1 MSQFSFL
8 QPEFASVYE
17 HASRAEVLALADP
30 RGACFYARLA
40 LEVTVKWMYTHDG
53 TLRKPYDSNLAAL
66 LHEPTFRALVGPAL
80 FAKTKIIK
88 DLGNIA
94 VHDTR
99 AVAPEKAADAVR
111 ELFHIAY
118 WLVRTYAQGPKP
130 DAGLAFSAN
139 DLPRT
144 THVETSTLSRLQ
156 ATEQQ
161 FQQAEQERAKAE
173 QARVKSED
181 DRKQLEASISEFQ
194 KQITRIKR
202 ANQATPDTHDYNETQ
217 TRNLFI
223 DLLLREAGW
232 QIDQVRDIE
241 VPVAGMPNETGQGFV
256 DYVLWG
262 DDGLPLALI
271 EAKRTQ
277 RDARVGQRQAELY
290 ADALEHQH
298 GQRPIIFYSN
308 GYEHWLWDDRRY
320 PPRPVHGFLKKDELE
335 LAIQRRATLKP
346 LGAETIN
353 PEIVERYYQTRAIRR
368 VGETFEKD
376 MLRKALLVMATG
388 SGKTRTVIALSDL
401 LMRANWARRI
411 LFLADRI
418 TLVNQAVNA
427 FKRFLPQASPV
438 NLVTEKSAH
447 GRVYVSSY
455 PTMVNLIEEMHKGVR
470 RFGAGHFDLIVIDEA
485 HRSIYRKYR
494 AIFDYFDSLLVGL
507 TATPRDEVD
516 RDTYELFDLERGVPT
531 DAYDLEDAVNDGF
544 LVPPR
549 AVSVPLKFQREGI
562 RYDQL
567 SADEQEAWDALDWDD
582 EDGSIPE
589 QVGAGAINQWLFNQ
603 DTVDKVLEHVM
614 VHGLKVAAGDRL
626 GKTIIFAKNH
636 DHAQYIA
643 QRFDANY
650 PQYQGKF
657 ARVIDFKTEY
667 AQSLIDDFSTLE
679 NEPHIAIS
687 VDMLDTGIDIP
698 EVVNLVFFKLVRSK
712 TKFWQ
717 MIGRGTRLRPDL
729 FGPGQH
735 KEFFFVFD
743 FCQNFEFFNQDPVIA
758 DSRVSP
764 SLRQRLF
771 TNRVELLGAIDAQ
784 ADAPEDEALQGL
796 RGEVASRLRD
806 EVAGMN
812 PENFLVRPKRRL
824 VEKYYQ
830 AETWG
835 RLLREERAELNQYVA
850 GLPSALDDND
860 TDAKQFDLL
869 ILNAQLSLLQHDK
882 SFTRHQQR
890 IRETAALLEELRNV
904 PMVAAEMELI
914 LELQTDSY
922 WQDITPPMLE
932 SVRRRLRS
940 LVKLLDAK
948 KRPIIYTNFEDE
960 IGSGTEVALH
970 GIPAGADM
978 ARFRMKVRHFLKDH
992 MHHIAIQKVRRNE
1005 SLTAQDLDELE
1016 RIFLEAGVAEAEG
1029 LEQVRQEGG
1038 VGLFVRSLVG
1048 LDREAAKQAFTGFI
1062 AAHNPKADQIEF
1074 LNLVIDSLTE
1084 HGVMDPARLYES
1096 PFTDADPMGVEGVF
1110 KDAQVIELIAILND
1124 VRTRAVA

>member
-8 QPEFASVYE
+8 QPEFADIYE
-17 HASRAEVLALADP
+17 HANRAEALALADP

-53 TLRKPYDSNLAAL
+53 TLRKPYDNNLAAL
-66 LHEPTFRALVGPAL
+66 LHEPTFQALVGPAL
-80 FAKTKIIK
+80 LAKTKVIK
-88 DLGNIA
+88 HLGNVA
-94 VHDTR
+94 VHDPR
-99 AVAPEKAADAVR
+99 AVAPEKAVDAVR
-111 ELFHIAY
+111 ELFHLAY

-130 DAGLAFSAN
+130 DATLAFSA
-139 DLPRT
+139 DALPRT
-144 THVETSTLSRLQ
+144 TRIEVDTFAKMQEVVRRYEQ
-156 ATEQQ
+156 AQQ
-161 FQQAEQERAKAE
+161 ARAAAEQERL
-173 QARVKSED
+173 KSEEG
-181 DRKQLEASISEFQ
+181 RKQLEAEIAQ
-194 KQITRIKR
+194 LQQQIAAIKR
-202 ANQATPDTHDYNETQ
+202 ANQATPDTHDYNEAA
-217 TRNLFI
+217 TRHLFI

-232 QIDQVRDIE
+232 QIDPQRDTE
-241 VPVAGMPNETGQGFV
+241 VPVTGMPNATGAGRV

-277 RDARVGQRQAELY
+277 RDARVGQHQAQLY
-290 ADALEHQH
+290 ADALERQF
-298 GQRPIIFYSN
+298 GRRPIIFYSN
-308 GYEHWLWDDRRY
+308 GYEHWLWDDQRY
-320 PPRPVHGFLKKDELE
+320 PPRPVHGFLKQDELE

-346 LGAETIN
+346 LGAESIN

-368 VGETFEKD
+368 VGEAFEQDK
-376 MLRKALLVMATG
+376 LRKALLVMATG

-411 LFLADRI
+411 LFLADRV

-447 GRVYVSSY
+447 GRVYVSTY
-455 PTMVNLIEEMHKGVR
+455 PTMINLIDEMHNGVR
-470 RFGAGHFDLIVIDEA
+470 RFGPGHFDLIVIDEA

-531 DAYDLEDAVNDGF
+531 DAYDLEDAVSDGF

-562 RYDQL
+562 KYDEL
-567 SADEQEAWDALDWDD
+567 SADEQEAWDAIEWDE
-582 EDGSIPE
+582 EDGTVPE
-589 QVGAGAINQWLFNQ
+589 QIGAGALNRWLFNQ
-603 DTVDKVLEHVM
+603 DTVDKVLEHLM

-636 DHAQYIA
+636 THALYIA
-643 QRFDANY
+643 ERFDANY
-650 PQYQGKF
+650 PQYRSTF
-657 ARVIDFKTEY
+657 AQVIDHQTDY
-667 AQSLIDDFSTLE
+667 AQSLIDNFSTPE
-679 NEPHIAIS
+679 NPPHIAIS

-735 KEFFFVFD
+735 KEFFYVFD

-764 SLRQRLF
+764 SLSQRLF
-771 TNRVELLGAIDAQ
+771 TTRVELLGAIDAQ
-784 ADAPEDEALQGL
+784 ADAAENAALLEL
-796 RGEVASRLRD
+796 RGEVANRLRD

-812 PENFLVRPKRRL
+812 PDNFLVRPKRRL
-824 VEKYYQ
+824 VEKYHQ

-835 RLLREERAELNQYVA
+835 KILREERAELNQYVA

-869 ILNAQLSLLQHDK
+869 VLNAQLSLLQHDR
-882 SFTRHQQR
+882 SFKRHQER
-890 IRETAALLEELRNV
+890 MRATAGLLEELSNV

-922 WQDITPPMLE
+922 WQDVTAPMLE
-932 SVRRRLRS
+932 RVRRRLRS
-940 LVKLLDAK
+940 LVKLIDARQ
-948 KRPIIYTNFEDE
+948 RPIIYTNFEDA
-960 IGSGTEVALH
+960 IGPGTEVALQ
-970 GIPAGADM
+970 GIPVGADM

-992 MHHIAIQKVRRNE
+992 MQHIAIQKLRRNE
-1005 SLTAQDLDELE
+1005 ALTAQDLAELE
-1016 RIFLEAGVAEAEG
+1016 RIFREAGVAEAEG
-1029 LEQVRQEGG
+1029 LEQVRREGG

-1048 LDREAAKQAFTGFI
+1048 LDREAAKQAFAGFI
-1062 AAHNPKADQIEF
+1062 AAHNPRADQIEF
-1074 LNLVIDSLTE
+1074 LNLIIDSLTE
-1084 HGVMDPARLYES
+1084 QGVMDPARLYES
-1096 PFTDADPMGVEGVF
+1096 PFTDADPLGVEGIF
-1110 KDAQVIELIAILND
+1110 KDAQVIELIGILND